1 MFRSFSSR
9 NFRLFFVGQ
18 SISQTGNWL
27 TMVSQTLF
35 VLGRTDDNGIAVGV
49 LTACQFLPV
58 LLLGAWAGL
67 VADRSDKRRLLLV
80 VQSAAMVKS
89 LVLAAA
95 VFAGGPPLWVVYVV
109 ALAGGVTTA
118 FDTPCRRAFIAEMV
132 PAESVPN
139 AASLNSALMTGSRV
153 VGPALAGVLVTTVGF
168 GWTFLLDGLS
178 YVAVLGG
185 LLAMRTADLH
195 PADRAATERG
205 GVRAGFRH
213 ARAVPELWVP
223 LVMLTIM
230 GVFAF
235 NFAVVV
241 PLLAKTTFGGSDQ
254 LFTALFSMLSL
265 GSFAGALWSARRT
278 TSSVQGVVR
287 GSVFFGVGMAAV
299 GAAPTVW
306 VAFPA
311 VVVAGFAS
319 MVIMTAATALI
330 QTRAAPDYRGR
341 VLALQ
346 AIVFLGSTPI
356 GGPLVGAV
364 CDLFGARAGFAVGAA
379 ACLVAAFWGH
389 RRVRRIPAPAAFA
402 G

>member
-27 TMVSQTLF
+27 TMIAQTLL
-35 VLGRTDDNGIAVGV
+35 VLGRTDDNGVAVGV

-67 VADRSDKRRLLLV
+67 VADRSDKRRLLLL
-80 VQSAAMVKS
+80 VQSAAMAKS
-89 LVLAAA
+89 LVLALA
-95 VFAGGPPLWVVYVV
+95 VFAGGPPLWVVYAI
-109 ALAGGVTTA
+109 ALVGGLTTA

-132 PAESVPN
+132 PPEAVAN

-153 VGPALAGVLVTTVGF
+153 VGPALAGVSVATIGF

-185 LLAMRTADLH
+185 LLAMRTADLR
-195 PADRAATERG
+195 PAERAALERG
-205 GVRAGFRH
+205 GVRAGLRH
-213 ARAVPELWVP
+213 ARAVPELWIP

-230 GVFAF
+230 GIFAF

-254 LFTALFSMLSL
+254 LFTVMFSMLSV
-265 GSFAGALWSARRT
+265 GSFMGALWAARRT
-278 TSSVQGVVR
+278 TATVTGVVR
-287 GSVFFGVGMAAV
+287 GSVAFGAGMAAV
-299 GAAPTVW
+299 AVSPSLW

-319 MVIMTAATALI
+319 MQIMTSATALI
-330 QTRAAPDYRGR
+330 QTRAAADFRGR

-346 AIVFLGSTPI
+346 AMVFLGSTPI
-356 GGPLVGAV
+356 GGPIVGAV
-364 CDLFGARAGFAVGAA
+364 CDVFGARAGFAVGAA
-379 ACLVAAFWGH
+379 ACLTAALWGRSRARRAVVA
-389 RRVRRIPAPAAFA
+389 V
-402 G
+402 